1 MRKQT
6 FAERVVMK
14 LRYHHLL
21 DWMPDEQ
28 YLKLMYWAILHR
40 KLDLKNPKTFNEKL
54 QWLKLHDRKT
64 EYTVMVDKYEAK
76 RYVAERIG
84 EQYII
89 PTLGIW
95 EHFDE
100 IDFESLP
107 NQFVLKC
114 THDSG
119 GLVVCKDKSKLNKST
134 AREKIERSLKCN
146 YYLSS
151 REWPYKNVPPRIIAE
166 KYMSDIQN
174 AADEESSLKDYKFY
188 CFSGE
193 PKFLYISDRLDDHT
207 KARVSFANMKWES
220 APFGRTDYREF
231 EELPER
237 PQHFEEMIKLARV
250 LSEGFTF
257 LRVDLYEINKKVYF
271 GELTFHPCAGF
282 MPFKPEEWDKKLGQL
297 IILPKL
303 DNAKEIMR

>member
-100 IDFESLP
+100 INFESLP

-174 AADEESSLKDYKFY
+174 AAAP
-188 CFSGE
+188 SGE
-193 PKFLYISDRLDDHT
+193 T
-207 KARVSFANMKWES
+207 ARSR
-220 APFGRTDYREF
+220 G
-231 EELPER
+231 
-237 PQHFEEMIKLARV
+237 
-250 LSEGFTF
+250 
-257 LRVDLYEINKKVYF
+257 
-271 GELTFHPCAGF
+271 
-282 MPFKPEEWDKKLGQL
+282 
-297 IILPKL
+297 
-303 DNAKEIMR
+303 